1 MDKLRQTK
9 IVYDLLKRSERYDTS
24 IFTDYDSDSISNF
37 INFADSYFSILNLDT
52 DIETI
57 GLFFEL
63 LEVNLKNLENGTLD
77 QTNFVNVELKSYD
90 ISFYETYTST
100 YRIDY
105 IVPYKAPNVGLAEKL
120 FGYEMDEGLISPSD
134 DGKEVNREYYDTDFI
149 DEGIKGIRE
158 SKENVQ
164 ETTKRIV
171 RELINR
177 KLNR

>member
-9 IVYDLLKRSERYDTS
+9 LVYDLLKRFGDVS
-24 IFTDYDSDSISNF
+24 IVRDYDSDSVSNF
-37 INFADSYFSILNLDT
+37 IEFADNNFHYLNLDT
-52 DIETI
+52 NIETI

-63 LEVNLKNLENGTLD
+63 LEVNLENLENGTLD
-77 QTNFVNVELKSYD
+77 QTNFVDVELKSYD
-90 ISFYETYTST
+90 IGFYETYSST

-120 FGYEMDEGLISPSD
+120 FGYEMEEGLISPSD

-149 DEGIKGIRE
+149 DEGIKSVRE

>member
-9 IVYDLLKRSERYDTS
+9 LVYDLLKRFGDVS
-24 IFTDYDSDSISNF
+24 IVRDYDSDSVSNF
-37 INFADSYFSILNLDT
+37 IEFADNNFHYVNLDT
-52 DIETI
+52 SIEVI

-63 LEVNLKNLENGTLD
+63 LEVNLVHLENGTLD
-77 QTNFVNVELKSYD
+77 QTNFVDVELKSYD
-90 ISFYETYTST
+90 IGFYETYSST

-105 IVPYKAPNVGLAEKL
+105 IIPYKAPNVGLAEKL
-120 FGYEMDEGLISPSD
+120 FGYEMDEGLISPR
-134 DGKEVNREYYDTDFI
+134 RENVDTEFV
-149 DEGIKGIRE
+149 DEGLVSVRA

-177 KLNR
+177 KLNK

>member
-1 MDKLRQTK
+1 MDKVRQIK
-9 IVYDLLKRSERYDTS
+9 LVYDLLKRFGDVS
-24 IFTDYDSDSISNF
+24 IIRDYDSDSVSNF
-37 INFADSYFSILNLDT
+37 IEFADNNFHYVNLDT
-52 DIETI
+52 SIEVI

-63 LEVNLKNLENGTLD
+63 LEVNLVHLENGTLD
-77 QTNFVNVELKSYD
+77 QTNFVDVELKSYD
-90 ISFYETYTST
+90 IGFYETYSST

-120 FGYEMDEGLISPSD
+120 FGYEMEEGLISPSD

-149 DEGIKGIRE
+149 DEGIKSVRE